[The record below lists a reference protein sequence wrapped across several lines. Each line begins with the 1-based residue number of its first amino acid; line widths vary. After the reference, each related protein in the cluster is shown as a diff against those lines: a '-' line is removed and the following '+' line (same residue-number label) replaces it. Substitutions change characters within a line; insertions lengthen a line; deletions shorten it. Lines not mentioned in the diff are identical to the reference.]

1 MKKTSLVLALILLTA
16 LLAGCQGQQ
25 APTRTPTEL
34 AQQYE
39 LVKQDSSPAAQVP
52 AATQALAQATSGG
65 TSPVPLQNPPHMD
78 LSDMSYTM
86 AYAQV
91 YSMVMAPKR
100 HQGET
105 LKIQGSYYGFQSEGG
120 QDVHLILIIDDAGCC
135 EVGMEFQLTGTH
147 TWPEDYPAN
156 NSIIR
161 LTGLMDVI
169 YHGDNPFPL
178 LVANEIEVIKEA
190 APR

>member
-1 MKKTSLVLALILLTA
+1 MKHIRFMIILTLLAA

-39 LVKQDSSPAAQVP
+39 LVKQETSPPVQAQEAAQTP
-52 AATQALAQATSGG
+52 ARADTGG
-65 TSPVPLQNPPHMD
+65 ASPVPLHNPPHMD

-105 LKIQGSYYGFQSEGG
+105 LKIKGSYYGFQTQEG
-120 QDVHLILIIDDAGCC
+120 QDVHLILIIDEAGCC
-135 EVGMEFQLTGTH
+135 EVGMEFQITGNLA
-147 TWPEDYPAN
+147 WPQDYPPN
-156 NSIIR
+156 NSIIL
-161 LTGLMDVI
+161 LTGLMDI
-169 YHGDNPFPL
+169 IHHGDNPYPL
-178 LVANEIEVIKEA
+178 LVANEIQVVKEA
-190 APR
+190 GQP

>member
-1 MKKTSLVLALILLTA
+1 MKQIRFIIILTLLAA

-25 APTRTPTEL
+25 ASTRTPTEL

-39 LVKQDSSPAAQVP
+39 LVKQETSPP
-52 AATQALAQATSGG
+52 AQAPETAQTPARSDTGG
-65 TSPVPLQNPPHMD
+65 ASPVPLHNPPHMD

-105 LKIQGSYYGFQSEGG
+105 LKIKGSYYGFQTQEG
-120 QDVHLILIIDDAGCC
+120 QDVHLILIIDEAGCC
-135 EVGMEFQLTGTH
+135 EVGMEFRITGNLA
-147 TWPEDYPAN
+147 WPQDYPPN
-156 NSIIR
+156 NSIIL
-161 LTGLMDVI
+161 LTGLMDI
-169 YHGDNPFPL
+169 IHHGDNPYPL
-178 LVANEIEVIKEA
+178 LVANEIQVVKEA
-190 APR
+190 HQP

>member
-1 MKKTSLVLALILLTA
+1 MKQVRFMIILTLLAA

-39 LVKQDSSPAAQVP
+39 LVKQETSPPAQAPEAAQAP
-52 AATQALAQATSGG
+52 DRSDAGG
-65 TSPVPLQNPPHMD
+65 ASPVPLHNPPHMD

-105 LKIQGSYYGFQSEGG
+105 LKIKGSYYGFQTQEG
-120 QDVHLILIIDDAGCC
+120 QDVHLILIIDEAGCC
-135 EVGMEFQLTGTH
+135 EVGMEFQITGNLA
-147 TWPEDYPAN
+147 WPQDYPPN
-156 NSIIR
+156 NSIIL
-161 LTGLMDVI
+161 LTGLMDI
-169 YHGDNPFPL
+169 IHHGDNPYPL
-178 LVANEIEVIKEA
+178 LVANEIQVVKEA
-190 APR
+190 GQP

>member
-1 MKKTSLVLALILLTA
+1 MKKTRLVLTLILLTA

-25 APTRTPTEL
+25 APTRTPKEL

-39 LVKQDSSPAAQVP
+39 QVKQDASPVEQEAAAPAAP
-52 AATQALAQATSGG
+52 DGP
-65 TSPVPLQNPPHMD
+65 SPVPLQDPPHMD

-100 HQGET
+100 HAGET
-105 LKIQGSYYGFQSEGG
+105 MRIQGSYYGFQTEDGE
-120 QDVHLILIIDDAGCC
+120 DVHLILIIDDAGCC
-135 EVGMEFQLTGTH
+135 EVGMEFQMTGNH
-147 TWPEDYPAN
+147 KWPQDFPPN

-161 LTGLMDVI
+161 LTGLVDTI
-169 YHGDNPFPL
+169 SHGDNVFPL
-178 LVANEIEVIKEA
+178 LVANEIQVVQA
-190 APR
+190 AGTP

>member
-1 MKKTSLVLALILLTA
+1 MKKTSLVLALLLLTA

-25 APTRTPTEL
+25 APTRSPAEL

-39 LVKQDSSPAAQVP
+39 LVKQETSPPAQVP
-52 AATQALAQATSGG
+52 DAAQAPARSGTG
-65 TSPVPLQNPPHMD
+65 GASPVPLHNPPHLD

-105 LKIQGSYYGFQSEGG
+105 LKIKGSYYGFQTEDG
-120 QDVHLILIIDDAGCC
+120 QDVHLILIMDEAGCC
-135 EVGMEFQLTGTH
+135 EVGMEFQITGNLA
-147 TWPEDYPAN
+147 WPQDYPPN
-156 NSIIR
+156 NSIIL
-161 LTGLMDVI
+161 LTGLLDI
-169 YHGDNPFPL
+169 IHHGDNPYPF
-178 LVANEIEVIKEA
+178 LVANEIQVQTPA
-190 APR
+190 GQP